1 MFINAD
7 GLECVRE
14 QEGSL
19 KYGGENDKP
28 FRNGFLVA

>member
-19 KYGGENDKP
+19 KYGGRMTNLLGMV
-28 FRNGFLVA
+28 F